1 MSSRQNHKSTSQASR
16 KRAKPQARKRF
27 GQHFLERT
35 WIAKILNCI
44 RPGASELFLEV
55 GPGCGELTL
64 PLATA
69 GAKIIAVEIDRKLA
83 ANLRR
88 LAPPSVQ
95 VVTGDV
101 LHQDLPQL
109 IRQSWIEVPS
119 TIRVVGNLPY
129 NLSTPILNKLL
140 EAQQMDL
147 CFSDATL
154 MLQREVADRV
164 TGTPGSP
171 TYGPLALMT
180 QVSAEAELVLSL
192 PPGAFRPAPK
202 VHSGLVKL
210 SFRPSPVTIHDLSLF
225 RRLIRSLFTQ
235 RRKTVLNAFRAFAS
249 TVSSLPPQEL
259 LDRARIEHNRRPG
272 TLDLFEYARLTAVL
286 SEHKVNSSSIDPT

>member
-1 MSSRQNHKSTSQASR
+1 MSSENHKGTPR
-16 KRAKPQARKRF
+16 VPTKPAKPQARKRF

-44 RPGASELFLEV
+44 RPGASEFFLEV

-64 PLATA
+64 PLATI
-69 GAKIIAVEIDRKLA
+69 GAKIIAIEIDRRLA
-83 ANLRR
+83 ENLRHR
-88 LAPPSVQ
+88 VPPSVQ
-95 VVTGDV
+95 IVTGDV
-101 LHQDLPQL
+101 LHQDLHQL
-109 IRQSWIEVPS
+109 IRQSGVERPAN
-119 TIRVVGNLPY
+119 IRVVGNLPY

-140 EAQQMDL
+140 EAQQMHL

-164 TGTPGSP
+164 TGVPGSP

-180 QVSAEAELVLSL
+180 QVLAEAELVLAL

-235 RRKTVLNAFRAFAS
+235 RRKTVLNAFRVFAS

-259 LDRARIEHNRRPG
+259 LDRSGIKHTARPG
-272 TLDLFEYARLTAVL
+272 TLDLFDYARLTAVL
-286 SEHKVNSSSIDPT
+286 SGHTVSSSSIDST

>member
-1 MSSRQNHKSTSQASR
+1 MPSENHKSAPQAPR
-16 KRAKPQARKRF
+16 KPARPQARKRF

-35 WIAKILNCI
+35 WITKILNCI
-44 RPGASELFLEV
+44 RPDASELFLEV

-64 PLATA
+64 PLART
-69 GAKIIAVEIDRKLA
+69 GAKIIAVEVDRKLA
-83 ANLRR
+83 ENLRH
-88 LAPPSVQ
+88 LVPQSVQ

-109 IRQSWIEVPS
+109 IRQSGVVVPS
-119 TIRVVGNLPY
+119 SIRVVGNLPY

-140 EAQQMDL
+140 EVQQMHL

-164 TGTPGSP
+164 TGAPGSP

-180 QVSAEAELVLSL
+180 QVLAEAKLVLSL

-235 RRKTVLNAFRAFAS
+235 RRKTVLNAFRAFAN

-259 LDRARIEHNRRPG
+259 LDSAGIEHDRRPG
-272 TLDLFEYARLTAVL
+272 TLDLFDYARLTAVL
-286 SEHKVNSSSIDPT
+286 TENKANSSSIGLT